1 MLAGPAPDHEP
12 TLLHR
17 DFSHRNLLW
26 AGDAVTG
33 VVDWVETS
41 TGPAWLD
48 AAHGASN
55 LALAH
60 GTDAA
65 QDFLRRYA
73 TAAGRAVERHW
84 LVMDA
89 VGYLPPPGKRP
100 LFGRSDLLA
109 RLDDWLDLVMRDP
122 ALS

>member
-1 MLAGPAPDHEP
+1 MWPLRGPFEGHIRRTCDPPD
-12 TLLHR
+12 T
-17 DFSHRNLLW
+17 
-26 AGDAVTG
+26 V
-33 VVDWVETS
+33 
-41 TGPAWLD
+41 
-48 AAHGASN
+48 
-55 LALAH
+55 
-60 GTDAA
+60 
-65 QDFLRRYA
+65 
-73 TAAGRAVERHW
+73 AGRPVEAHW